1 MEAVM
6 RSPQQKP
13 TRVLVVDQNPMSRQL
28 TAEHLQAAGYDV
40 VSAGTGERALV
51 LLREWPRRVD
61 WLYTAVELP
70 GLVDGWILAD
80 EYHQTHPS
88 RAVIYA
94 DGRSIERRANANAI
108 CSPEPVSPMAVLC
121 ALRQADALTVSK
133 PTLTLQDGEGELG
146 MAA

>member
-6 RSPQQKP
+6 SSPQQKP

-28 TAEHLQAAGYDV
+28 TVEHLQAAGYDV
-40 VSAGTGERALV
+40 VSAAAGERALV

-70 GLVDGWILAD
+70 GLVDGWIVAD

-88 RAVIYA
+88 RSVIYA
-94 DGRSIERRANANAI
+94 DGRSVERRTRPNAVFLQA
-108 CSPEPVSPMAVLC
+108 PVPPGAVLR
-121 ALRQADALTVSK
+121 ALRQLGALGSPQ
-133 PTLTLQDGEGELG
+133 PTT
-146 MAA
+146 AARGN